1 MAKPDVESNT
11 HKSDEWKA
19 LQRIRHE
26 KVKPMSLLEGVSRR
40 LALGFLGGL
49 IMGSS
54 VGAVEVFSDFAKIR
68 RESPDMRRAGM
79 VAVRRVLRKGFT
91 CMGFFGVY

>member
-1 MAKPDVESNT
+1 MSGGRDSSN
-11 HKSDEWKA
+11 EWKA
-19 LQRIRHE
+19 LQSIRHE

-40 LALGFLGGL
+40 LALGFLGGF

-54 VGAVEVFSDFAKIR
+54 VGAVESFSDFSKIR
-68 RESPDMRRAGM
+68 KEHSDVKRAGM
-79 VAVRRVLRKGFT
+79 AAVRRTLGKGLT